1 MLGKGGRHPVMI
13 PVGIKL
19 SGQTVA
25 WEVVSSRV
33 QPWRILLHQPVLASK
48 VLSKDSHEK
57 EEQRN
62 SGGADKRST
71 RHRLQQY
78 LKCSRAIRLVHHGC
92 KITQNSG
99 NDDNPFFVWAAH

>member
-1 MLGKGGRHPVMI
+1 MI

-25 WEVVSSRV
+25 REVVSNRV

-57 EEQRN
+57 EEQGN

-78 LKCSRAIRLVHHGC
+78 LKCSRAISHGC

>member
-1 MLGKGGRHPVMI
+1 MI

-19 SGQTVA
+19 SGQTVV
-25 WEVVSSRV
+25 WEVVSNRV

-48 VLSKDSHEK
+48 VLSKDPHEN

-78 LKCSRAIRLVHHGC
+78 LKCSRAINHGC